1 MKKLFVLIGASLL
14 SAINLSAQD
23 LYFSN
28 FYETGVYR
36 NPGLIGIFASDYKA
50 TVIHRNQWSEAGYAI
65 NSSLINL
72 EGRKLLK
79 NGLVNDYISYAFTA
93 AYDKVGSLSFTN
105 SQMYASVGINKSL
118 ENAKNTYIT
127 AGFSGG
133 YYQNYFDISKI
144 KANSQYIN
152 DTYDPTASILENFS
166 GNVVN
171 KFDLSTGISLVGEMG
186 SKHKANYYIG
196 IGAIHAATP
205 SISFYNSYY
214 AKLSRKFVL
223 NAGFN
228 YKFNKKWSLTV
239 HSNASQ
245 QSEFNELIYGAYIN
259 YGRVNLEKKTK
270 HSFSIGC
277 FNRQDCAIIPVMKFE
292 FDGVVVATSY
302 DYANSIMKTRIPNLA
317 VYEISITFKKQKNR
331 DKDPRDLV
339 ICPSFDELLIYE

>member
-1 MKKLFVLIGASLL
+1 MKKLILFLYSCLLIAF
-14 SAINLSAQD
+14 NLQAQD

-171 KFDLSTGISLVGEMG
+171 KFDLSAGISLVGEMG

-196 IGAIHAATP
+196 LGAIHAATP
-205 SISFYNSYY
+205 SVSFFNSYY
-214 AKLSRKFVL
+214 AKLSRKFVF
-223 NAGFN
+223 NAGLN

-239 HSNASQ
+239 HSNLSQ

-277 FNRQDCAIIPVMKFE
+277 FNRQDCAIIPMMKFE
-292 FDGVVVATSY
+292 FDGVVIATSY

-317 VYEISITFKKQKNR
+317 VYEISLTFKRQKSR

>member
-1 MKKLFVLIGASLL
+1 MKKLILFLYSCLLIAF
-14 SAINLSAQD
+14 NLQAQD

-144 KANSQYIN
+144 KANSQYVN
-152 DTYDPTASILENFS
+152 DAYDPTASILENFS

-171 KFDLSTGISLVGEMG
+171 KFDISAGISLVGEMG

-214 AKLSRKFVL
+214 SKLSRKFVL